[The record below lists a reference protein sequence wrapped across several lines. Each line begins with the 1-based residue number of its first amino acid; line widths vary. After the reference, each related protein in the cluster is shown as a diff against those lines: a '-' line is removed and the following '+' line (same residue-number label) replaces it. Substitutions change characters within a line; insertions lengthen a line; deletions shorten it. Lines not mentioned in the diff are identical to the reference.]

1 MINII
6 HIKTVKLET
15 GEIVELYNEL
25 GNEMLI
31 HRRSQINDLSKP
43 TQEWVPLIQD
53 FETYNVIHSIT
64 DIETMIID
72 RYNTFPIYSH
82 LKFVEVDSEDM
93 HECNYKVEIPKI
105 VNGFHNSTYIHY
117 LVFGIRFV
125 DSNIFDGDDPE
136 SHGVDYCRL
145 SPWVVYLYGCD
156 DQHYYK
162 RFESKIKAFNCLM
175 EIPLK
180 LTDGYKYLM
189 DRHFLS
195 NN

>member
-1 MINII
+1 MQ

-15 GEIVELYNEL
+15 TGEVVELCRQL

-31 HRRSQINDLSKP
+31 RRPSQINDLSKP

-53 FETYNVIHSIT
+53 FETYDIIHSIE
-64 DIETMIID
+64 DIETTIID

-105 VNGFHNSTYIHY
+105 VNGFHNSTYVHY

-136 SHGVDYCRL
+136 SSGVEHCRQN
-145 SPWVVYLYGCD
+145 PWVVYLYGCD

-175 EIPLK
+175 EIPCK
-180 LTDGYKYLM
+180 LTDSSKYLK